1 MTGNVHYDPQ
11 EMDPKILFHH
21 PQILQPRISSNY
33 FFSQRQSLHQT
44 PRKSPLLLLLFPT
57 PLSALHS
64 SNFFIPKNLEPLQ
77 TVSGISI
84 AVLLDAA
91 FLKA

>member
-11 EMDPKILFHH
+11 EMDPKIMFHH

-33 FFSQRQSLHQT
+33 FFSQPQSLHQT
-44 PRKSPLLLLLFPT
+44 PRKSLLLFPT
-57 PLSALHS
+57 PLSAQHS
-64 SNFFIPKNLEPLQ
+64 SNFFKPKDLEPLQ
-77 TVSGISI
+77 MVSGISI
-84 AVLLDAA
+84 TVLLDAA